1 MPEVRKQCPHC
12 DYRWLDKYG
21 KNECPKC
28 IQPLW
33 EDSRT
38 TRPMWNIKT
47 DYGYGSRL
55 QPGEVST
62 NKRKPVGRVRVV
74 VWELQGRAVRTCGSS
89 GSAASAGWAK
99 GTASWGWRAAAAPAT
114 TCK

>member
-38 TRPMWNIKT
+38 TRPMWNVKT

-62 NKRKPVGRVRVV
+62 NKRKPSDAC
-74 VWELQGRAVRTCGSS
+74 ESSS
-89 GSAASAGWAK
+89 GNCKKGGAHMWKFGKCSKCGLGEGYGKLGMASSSGP
-99 GTASWGWRAAAAPAT
+99 RHNV
-114 TCK
+114 